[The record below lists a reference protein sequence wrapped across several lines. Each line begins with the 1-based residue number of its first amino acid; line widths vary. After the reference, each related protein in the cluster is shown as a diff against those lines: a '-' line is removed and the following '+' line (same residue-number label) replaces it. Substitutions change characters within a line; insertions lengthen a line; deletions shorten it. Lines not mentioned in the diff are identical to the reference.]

1 MLKEIGAQAV
11 DYDNDAFSF
20 LDHFWDKLDYVV
32 AEKQVDIKFSNEYF
46 QGLFHVVSDILEV
59 KDVVCL
65 AHTSRQKLI
74 DKVNTE
80 IINLKASDAIK

>member
-1 MLKEIGAQAV
+1 MA
-11 DYDNDAFSF
+11 DPT
-20 LDHFWDKLDYVV
+20 
-32 AEKQVDIKFSNEYF
+32 EKGDCLYEYF
-46 QGLFHVVSDILEV
+46 QGLFNVVSDTLEV

-80 IINLKASDAIK
+80 INNLKASGAIKQIIAAYA